1 MFYYND
7 TVVSYKSLFSHIPDA
22 KSPRI
27 FVVFTSFIAT
37 MIHIYRVIFLIR
49 KNSFPHILDEF
60 ALLTLLDFSTF
71 PGIFEKITVSKYL

>member
-7 TVVSYKSLFSHIPDA
+7 TVVSYKSYSPHIPDA

-27 FVVFTSFIAT
+27 FVVFTRFSGD
-37 MIHIYRVIFLIR
+37 IFFDILHFFIR
-49 KNSFPHILDEF
+49 KSSFPHILDEF